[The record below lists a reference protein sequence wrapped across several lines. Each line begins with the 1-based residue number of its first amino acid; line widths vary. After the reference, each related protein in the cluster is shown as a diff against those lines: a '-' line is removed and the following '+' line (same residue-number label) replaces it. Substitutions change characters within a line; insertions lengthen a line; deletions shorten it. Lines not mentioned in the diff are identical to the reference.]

1 MAMESSSAFSVL
13 AVGIGLL
20 LLSQIVMALAPSCDV
35 AVEDWAACMES
46 VASIA
51 KIAGWMQTFGLICCF
66 VGIYMAIQEVRR
78 PAERKQVSQPGV
90 SRPAERK
97 RVSQQEALA
106 EFICVGC
113 GEGFREKGTKSPC
126 CGEQMVRLEHL
137 LRYWCAS
144 CGKRFREKWTKSP
157 CCSEP
162 TVRSKKKG
170 D

>member
-20 LLSQIVMALAPSCDV
+20 LLSQIVMTFAPSCDV
-35 AVEDWAACMES
+35 AVEDLAACLES
-46 VASIA
+46 GASIT

-66 VGIYMAIQEVRR
+66 AGIYMAIQEVRR
-78 PAERKQVSQPGV
+78 PAERQRFP
-90 SRPAERK
+90 
-97 RVSQQEALA
+97 QQEALA
-106 EFICVGC
+106 EFICAGC

-126 CGEQMVRLEHL
+126 CGEPMVRSEHL

-144 CGKRFREKWTKSP
+144 CGKRFREEWTKSP